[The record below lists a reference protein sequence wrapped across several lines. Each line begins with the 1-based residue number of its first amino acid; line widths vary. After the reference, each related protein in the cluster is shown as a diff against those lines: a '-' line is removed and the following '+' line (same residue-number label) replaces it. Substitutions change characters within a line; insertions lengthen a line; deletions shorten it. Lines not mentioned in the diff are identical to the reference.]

1 LRLALRLRKPTIID
15 RHQHAGHSSQ
25 VSTTNFVCEPLGVIL
40 CSRNMNL
47 AWSLLLLISFRTVS
61 RTSWAGGM
69 EGCSS
74 ANAALAA
81 KDNVA
86 STAVNIMRIWLGSD
100 FMACL
105 HILDE
110 HDPPTVVHVI

>member
-1 LRLALRLRKPTIID
+1 MPAI
-15 RHQHAGHSSQ
+15 ASQ

-47 AWSLLLLISFRTVS
+47 AGSLLLLISFRTVS

-74 ANAALAA
+74 ANAPLAA

-86 STAVNIMRIWLGSD
+86 STAVKIIGFRLASD
-100 FMACL
+100 FRACL
-105 HILDE
+105 HILDG
-110 HDPPTVVHVI
+110 HDPRHVVRVV

>member
-1 LRLALRLRKPTIID
+1 MPAI
-15 RHQHAGHSSQ
+15 ASQ

-74 ANAALAA
+74 ANAPLAA
-81 KDNVA
+81 MDNVA
-86 STAVNIMRIWLGSD
+86 STAVNIIWFRLASD
-100 FMACL
+100 FMGFV
-105 HILDE
+105 HSLDA
-110 HDPPTVVHVI
+110 HDPPTV